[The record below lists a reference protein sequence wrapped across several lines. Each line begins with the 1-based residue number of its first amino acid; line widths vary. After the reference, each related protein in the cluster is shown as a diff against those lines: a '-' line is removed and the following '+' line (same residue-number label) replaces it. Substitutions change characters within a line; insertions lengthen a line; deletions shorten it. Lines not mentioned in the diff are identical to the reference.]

1 MQDTSQIPFQQV
13 LDALFDEARGLEPMT
28 LYRLSS
34 LGGKERD
41 LLARRWEAIPVHRRR
56 KIVED
61 LQDIA
66 EEDTLLC
73 YEPIARIGLEDDD
86 PEVRIVSIRMLWNED
101 SPRVEFVLLN
111 MLENDLDERVRAGA
125 GAALGHYVYQGELEE
140 IPAETLKLIEDQLL
154 RTVNGKDVPLVR
166 RKALEALGFSS
177 RPEVTGLIEYAFASM
192 DDDWVASALF
202 AMGRSADNRWAGD
215 VFRMLDDENALIRLE
230 AARAAGELEIKRA
243 GKKLMEL
250 LDDADV
256 DVRAAAIWSI
266 SQIGGEGVAEALED
280 LMEDNED
287 EEEVAL
293 LEEALDNLAFNE
305 GLGSFD
311 LFDFDEEDLNDLTEF
326 EVGDEDDDDEDEDE
340 DEDM

>member
-1 MQDTSQIPFQQV
+1 MQDISQIPFQQV
-13 LDALFDEARGLEPMT
+13 LDALFSVTPALEPVN

-34 LGGKERD
+34 LGREERD
-41 LLARRWEAIPVHRRR
+41 LLAQRWKDIPVHRRR

-61 LQDIA
+61 LNDVA
-66 EEDTLLC
+66 EEDSLLC
-73 YEPIARIGLEDDD
+73 YEPIARIGLEDND
-86 PEVRIVSIRMLWNED
+86 PEVRMVSIRMLWNED
-101 SPRVEFVLLN
+101 SPGVEFVLLN

-125 GAALGHYVYQGELEE
+125 GAALGHFVYQGELEE
-140 IPAETLKLIEDQLL
+140 IPAETLKLIEDQLI
-154 RTVNGKDVPLVR
+154 RTINGKDAPLVR
-166 RKALEALGFSS
+166 RKALEALSFSS

-215 VFRMLDDENALIRLE
+215 VLRMLDDENALIRLE

-243 GKKLMEL
+243 GKKLLEL

-256 DVRAAAIWSI
+256 DVRAAAIWSV
-266 SQIGGEGVAEALED
+266 SQIGGEGAAEALED
-280 LMEDNED
+280 LMEENED
-287 EEEVAL
+287 EEELAL

-311 LFDFDEEDLNDLTEF
+311 LFDFDYEDLNDLTEF
-326 EVGDEDDDDEDEDE
+326 EVDDEDGYDE
-340 DEDM
+340 EM

>member
-1 MQDTSQIPFQQV
+1 V
-13 LDALFDEARGLEPMT
+13 LDALFNEVRDLEPVN

-34 LGGKERD
+34 LGGEERE
-41 LLARRWEAIPVHRRR
+41 LLANRWRDIPVRRRR

-61 LQDIA
+61 LEDIA
-66 EEDTLLC
+66 EDDPLLC
-73 YEPIARIGLEDDD
+73 YEPIARIGLEDSD
-86 PEVRIVSIRMLWNED
+86 PDVRVVSIRMLWNED
-101 SPRVEFVLLN
+101 SPGVEYVLLN

-125 GAALGHYVYQGELEE
+125 GAALGHFVYQGELEE
-140 IPAETLKLIEDQLL
+140 IPAKTLKAIEEQLL
-154 RTVNGKDVPLVR
+154 RTVNGKDATLVR

-177 RPEVTGLIEYAFASM
+177 RPEVTGLIEYAFSSM

-215 VFRMLDDENALIRLE
+215 VLRMLDDENALIRLE

-243 GKKLMEL
+243 GKKLVEL

-266 SQIGGEGVAEALED
+266 SQIGGEGAAETLD
-280 LMEDNED
+280 VLLEDNED
-287 EEEVAL
+287 EEEIAL

-311 LFDFDEEDLNDLTEF
+311 LFDFDEDDLNELIEF
-326 EVGDEDDDDEDEDE
+326 EVDDLDSDDLILYGDEDE